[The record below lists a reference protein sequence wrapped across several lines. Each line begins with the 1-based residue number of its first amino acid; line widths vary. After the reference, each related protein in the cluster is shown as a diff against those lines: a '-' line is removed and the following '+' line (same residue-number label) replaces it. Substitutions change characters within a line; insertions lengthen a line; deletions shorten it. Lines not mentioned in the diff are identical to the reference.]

1 MPVNKISVA
10 DLVKFEDGD
19 KMDLAELEENKDSVY
34 LAIREE
40 VFNAAE
46 QRKKK
51 NKRTRENFYEIVPS
65 TSLEKMMDK
74 ILHGEKTKESGAM
87 VFERNFKYEFDKK
100 MRRIKRIKSKAY
112 RRIRRQSR
120 LKSKEAM
127 EENTQEKQGAEQD
140 EVRSRIPDVLLKEV
154 EEVEEV
160 KENLPILSF
169 GGDESRE
176 ENEQEKLVRLAFK
189 DDMEEQEKVFAKE
202 KEEIMNEEAPR
213 VEEVV
218 LPGWG
223 EWAGPGLEVIKTKN
237 NTIRNIVEGIK
248 YSNRKD
254 FNRSH
259 IIINEKAPE
268 VDKRF
273 LAELPFGYTESEYN
287 EKINASVSRER
298 NTLRIFKRLVRA
310 KTCHTNGKIIEPF
323 HYNPE

>member
-10 DLVKFEDGD
+10 DLVKFEEGD
-19 KMDLAELEENKDSVY
+19 RIDLAELEENKDSVY
-34 LAIREE
+34 GAIREE
-40 VFNAAE
+40 AFNASE

-51 NKRTRENFYEIVPS
+51 NKSTREDFYEIIPS

-87 VFERNFKYEFDKK
+87 AFERNFKYEFDKK
-100 MRRIKRIKSKAY
+100 MKRIKRIKSKAY

-127 EENTQEKQGAEQD
+127 EENIQEKQGTEQD
-140 EVRSRIPDVLLKEV
+140 GARPRIPDVLLKEV
-154 EEVEEV
+154 EEVEE
-160 KENLPILSF
+160 NLPILSF
-169 GGDESRE
+169 GGGENRE

-189 DDMEEQEKVFAKE
+189 DDMEEQERAFTKE
-202 KEEIMNEEAPR
+202 KEEIVNEEAPR

-223 EWAGPGLEVIKTKN
+223 EWAGPGLEVVKTKN

-259 IIINEKAPE
+259 IIINEKASG
-268 VDKRF
+268 VDKKF

-298 NTLRIFKRLVRA
+298 NTLRIFKKLVRA

-323 HYNPE
+323 RYNPE